1 MPELTEELITKMMP
15 RIKQIMEEF
24 RLDDKDQVIQLLKE
38 NYKEV
43 SERQTSTRLSESRIF
58 LKALGKVCA
67 DIGQTGGGERFNIF
81 ILGYE
86 RPRDWNADE
95 RGEIQDAWSKGP
107 RAQLNLTQQGKVMVM
122 KKGGKEVV
130 VSRIDRW
137 AISTDGVYVVLSG
150 KEIEPGEKPVPR
162 DTHKTLRDN
171 KTQNRFFTHP
181 LSPRWSV
188 SFVGVAEVE
197 EGFKPFEARVY
208 GNWADPSHN
217 NYLPKMAPCFG
228 TYKAVFG
235 VDENNSTE
243 KELRFNF
250 INAISLIEE
259 PATVEEIIYNLVDSG
274 IIQAYAEKKGDTEP
288 NQRMFLVDLADLEE
302 FHDEVIARRDEDG
315 EIIKTERGYDRVNW
329 NKFGIGIFYVTSQN
343 HMG

>member
-1 MPELTEELITKMMP
+1 MYKIRELLERQK
-15 RIKQIMEEF
+15 RIK
-24 RLDDKDQVIQLLKE
+24 
-38 NYKEV
+38 
-43 SERQTSTRLSESRIF
+43 ESRI
-58 LKALGKVCA
+58 KAKVTTEKFVKKARFMALVGAGISPVIAARKLG
-67 DIGQTGGGERFNIF
+67 I
-81 ILGYE
+81 
-86 RPRDWNADE
+86 
-95 RGEIQDAWSKGP
+95 
-107 RAQLNLTQQGKVMVM
+107 
-122 KKGGKEVV
+122 
-130 VSRIDRW
+130 
-137 AISTDGVYVVLSG
+137 
-150 KEIEPGEKPVPR
+150 EIEPGEKPVPR

-274 IIQAYAEKKGDTEP
+274 IIQA
-288 NQRMFLVDLADLEE
+288 
-302 FHDEVIARRDEDG
+302 
-315 EIIKTERGYDRVNW
+315 
-329 NKFGIGIFYVTSQN
+329 
-343 HMG
+343 